1 MLARTLALATVLIT
15 AACTTPSQ
23 VSAAAPGGRDCF
35 FASQINGYNY
45 IDSNHIGVTVS
56 ANRRYSF
63 EVTPPNVRELA
74 FSNDIAVVSDLSSIC
89 TGRLT
94 GVHIVGG
101 DPAFRW
107 YVSEVVRLPDEAPP
121 QEGS

>member
-1 MLARTLALATVLIT
+1 MLARSLAFAAALLAS
-15 AACTTPSQ
+15 ACATPSEDT
-23 VSAAAPGGRDCF
+23 AAAPGARDCF

-45 IDSNHIGVTVS
+45 IDSNHIGVTVG

-63 EVTPPNVRELA
+63 EVSPPNVRELA
-74 FSNDIAVVSDLSSIC
+74 FGNQLAVVSDLSSIC

-107 YVSEVVRLPDEAPP
+107 YVSEVVRLADEAPA
-121 QEGS
+121 GS

>member
-1 MLARTLALATVLIT
+1 MPARTLAIAAALFT
-15 AACTTPSQ
+15 AACATPSEE
-23 VSAAAPGGRDCF
+23 SAAAGPRDCF

-45 IDSNHIGVTVS
+45 IDSNHIGVTVG

-63 EVTPPNVRELA
+63 EVAPPNVRELS
-74 FSNDIAVVSDLSSIC
+74 FSHSLAVVSDQSSIC

-101 DPAFRW
+101 DPPNRW
-107 YVSEVVRLPDEAPP
+107 YVSEVVRLPDEPP
-121 QEGS
+121 AQGS